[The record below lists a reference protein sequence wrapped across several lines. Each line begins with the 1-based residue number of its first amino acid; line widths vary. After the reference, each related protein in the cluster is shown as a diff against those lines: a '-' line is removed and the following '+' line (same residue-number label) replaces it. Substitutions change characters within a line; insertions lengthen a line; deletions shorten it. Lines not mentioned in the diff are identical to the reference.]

1 MNIILFDKTDY
12 YQNENYIR
20 LSDYRFN
27 HISSVLKSGKND
39 TLKVGLINGNMGT
52 GKVLEINDHY
62 VDLSITLD
70 KRPPSPLPLTIL
82 LAMPRPKVLKRT
94 LKHITVLGIKK
105 IYLINSFRVEKS
117 YWQTPGLKQETVKK
131 IFINALE
138 QACDTVLPELYIEP
152 LFKPFIEDR
161 LPDIIKN
168 TVPVVAHPKN
178 GKRNVPASGKHVTLA
193 IGPEGGFIPYEI
205 NKLKEC
211 GFEEF
216 QFGERILPVETAV
229 PSLIPLL
236 IQ

>member
-12 YQNENYIR
+12 YQNKNSIR
-20 LSDYRFN
+20 LSDYRFD
-27 HISSVLKSGKND
+27 HISNVLRPKKND
-39 TLKVGLINGNMGT
+39 TLKTGLINGNMGT
-52 GKVLEINDHY
+52 GKVLEITDRY

-70 KRPPSPLPLTIL
+70 KEPPPALPITIL

-94 LKHITVLGIKK
+94 LKHIAVLGVKS

-117 YWQTPGLKQETVKK
+117 YWHTPALKQAAIRT
-131 IFINALE
+131 IFLNALE
-138 QACDTVLPELYIEP
+138 QASDTLLPELHIEP
-152 LFKPFIEDR
+152 LFKPFVEDR
-161 LPDIIKN
+161 LPDIIQN
-168 TVPVVAHPKN
+168 TVAVVAHPKN
-178 GKRNVPASGKHVTLA
+178 GNRKVITSGKHVTLA

-216 QFGERILPVETAV
+216 RFGERILPVETAV
-229 PSLIPLL
+229 PSLISLL

>member
-1 MNIILFDKTDY
+1 MNIILFDKSDY
-12 YQNENYIR
+12 YQNENSIR

-27 HISSVLKSGKND
+27 HISSVLKSKKNNI
-39 TLKVGLINGNMGT
+39 LKTGLINGNMGT
-52 GKVLEINDHY
+52 GKVLEITDRY
-62 VDLSITLD
+62 IDLSIELD

-82 LAMPRPKVLKRT
+82 LAMPRPKILKRT
-94 LKHITVLGIKK
+94 LKHITVLGIKT

-117 YWQTPGLKQETVKK
+117 YWQTPGLKQAAVRKV
-131 IFINALE
+131 FLNALE
-138 QACDTVLPELYIEP
+138 QACDTVLPELHIEP
-152 LFKPFIEDR
+152 LFKPFVEDR
-161 LPDIIKN
+161 LPEIIQN

-178 GKRNVPASGKHVTLA
+178 GKSNILTYGRHVTLA

-216 QFGERILPVETAV
+216 KFGERILPVETAV
-229 PSLIPLL
+229 PSLIPVL